1 MELNHITTTEKVYW
15 SFWSVYIYIYIYV
28 IHFTEPEISNLKEAR
43 WVQYLCS
50 HQNNVPPQLSTQWL
64 CGNSCTRTYDTCT
77 LCTAV
82 HHVPKCISC
91 HKAIVVITGRAHC
104 FHECIYIMPIFL
116 LWDLNTQCSVCH
128 ASLMTTYDLLCMYSL
143 LLIFCMLVKKEP
155 IYNRFE

>member
-1 MELNHITTTEKVYW
+1 M
-15 SFWSVYIYIYIYV
+15 SFISQNQKSQISKKQDERNIYAIIK
-28 IHFTEPEISNLKEAR
+28 TMS
-43 WVQYLCS
+43 
-50 HQNNVPPQLSTQWL
+50 PPQLSTQWL

-116 LWDLNTQCSVCH
+116 L
-128 ASLMTTYDLLCMYSL
+128 
-143 LLIFCMLVKKEP
+143 
-155 IYNRFE
+155 